1 MRLRTLAIVVLL
13 AFLILPAGCKSKKE
27 TAVNNPAGTGSTS
40 TAGPTGSSV
49 SNPDGTVVVS
59 TAEKF
64 LDLHREWTRKLESIA
79 DRVNRHYSD
88 WTGGKI
94 TEEEYVTRMIELRKE
109 MKELNK
115 KTDLLTEFKLSDSDK
130 QKVNYEAVYRGYLIA
145 SKGVN
150 DFIEAACSR
159 PAEEIKTKYGELIKN
174 KYQNDMAKLK
184 AALQM

>member
-1 MRLRTLAIVVLL
+1 MRLRALAIVVLL
-13 AFLILPAGCKSKKE
+13 ALLILPAGCKSKQE
-27 TAVNNPAGTGSTS
+27 TAADSPAGAGSTVTS
-40 TAGPTGSSV
+40 TGTAAT
-49 SNPDGTVVVS
+49 NPDQPVVVG
-59 TAEKF
+59 TAERF
-64 LDLHREWTRKLESIA
+64 LNLHREWTRKLENIA
-79 DRVNRHYSD
+79 DRVNSYYGD